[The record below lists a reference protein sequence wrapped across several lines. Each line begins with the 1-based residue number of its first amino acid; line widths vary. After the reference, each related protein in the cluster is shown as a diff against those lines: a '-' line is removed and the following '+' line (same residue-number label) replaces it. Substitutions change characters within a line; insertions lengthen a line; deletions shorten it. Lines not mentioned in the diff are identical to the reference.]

1 MQFMAQLLAHP
12 TEGEAVRLTIP
23 ERQFWARIEQ
33 ASPQVFPSSSFSRP
47 QLFPNSYWPRPR

>member
-1 MQFMAQLLAHP
+1 MAQLLAHP

-33 ASPQVFPSSSFSRP
+33 ASCPLTYHLQNLNYPLIPTCHDLESF
-47 QLFPNSYWPRPR
+47 LNA